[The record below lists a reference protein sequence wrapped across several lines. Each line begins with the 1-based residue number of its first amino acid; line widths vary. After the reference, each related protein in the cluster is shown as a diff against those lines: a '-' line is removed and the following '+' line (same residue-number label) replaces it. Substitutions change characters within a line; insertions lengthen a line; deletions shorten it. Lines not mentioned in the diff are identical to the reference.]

1 MAKKTKRTAK
11 RAKPRA
17 EKQEGE
23 DQGPPEPAQ
32 HEDVVIPGQNQTA
45 HASLTWFGP
54 GRKYWYGMTF
64 IPGEAVDIGDHPSWP
79 AMRAAIDAATT
90 TNWSYEFAIKE
101 PPVEEVEPPED
112 YSRKVEPEDKPA
124 RRR

>member
-11 RAKPRA
+11 RAKPRV
-17 EKQEGE
+17 EKDEGVEQQEL
-23 DQGPPEPAQ
+23 PVQ

-45 HASLTWFGP
+45 HAMLTWFGP

-64 IPGEAVDIGDHPSWP
+64 IPGQATEIGDHPSWP
-79 AMRAAIDAATT
+79 AMRAAIDAATA

-112 YSRKVEPEDKPA
+112 YSRKVEPEEKSS
-124 RRR
+124 RKR